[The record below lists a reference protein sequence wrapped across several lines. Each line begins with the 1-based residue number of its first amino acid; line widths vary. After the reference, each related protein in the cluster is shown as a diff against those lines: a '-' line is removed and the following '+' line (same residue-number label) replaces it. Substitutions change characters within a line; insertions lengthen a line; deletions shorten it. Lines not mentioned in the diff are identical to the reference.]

1 MEGPVIPVSMP
12 MFSFGSDF
20 KNVYKTIKNSNCS
33 VEEDDGAA
41 NNISQQYSNHGNFNR
56 WIDTDSR
63 HSDISSAAFGFLNKP
78 KEISLAVMSN
88 FRVYIILTLAEE
100 KKKKIVEQCQFLLS
114 KPPVTIKELTRVI
127 GRLASTA
134 IGVLPAPLQYW
145 AV

>member
-20 KNVYKTIKNSNCS
+20 KNVYKTIKNSNSS

-88 FRVYIILTLAEE
+88 FRVYTCGNKFKEYYFNTCRGEE
-100 KKKKIVEQCQFLLS
+100 KENCRTVPISIE
-114 KPPVTIKELTRVI
+114 
-127 GRLASTA
+127 
-134 IGVLPAPLQYW
+134 
-145 AV
+145 